1 MKTFTHNLARWVA
14 LIFGFCL
21 MTVTLMAQQGTPLPA
36 TSGMSDMKPGSL
48 LFYPYY
54 TSNIISPYN
63 ENTRI
68 NLTNT
73 HATQETYLHVFFV
86 DSTTCQAADSFF
98 CLTANQTLTLIA
110 SDYDP
115 GITGYFMAVAVNKN
129 TGVPIQFNYL
139 LGSYYFKLAAGFSTN
154 LSALSFAA
162 LTDTP
167 AAINADGSTID
178 LKFNDVNYNAG
189 PRTLGIDSLPSRAD
203 GNSTMLILTRLGG
216 DLAGGQGGLIGGLL
230 GQMFDDN
237 EKGYSFSMS
246 GGTCQFRNI
255 FTDANPRMV
264 PRFSSIVKAGHV
276 GWVRMWPTANI
287 PIVGIVVNHNANTAI
302 QETSYS
308 GGHNLHSL
316 ATTATGIFTIPVFL
330 PSC

>member
-1 MKTFTHNLARWVA
+1 MLTHNLARWITVILGICLIAATA
-14 LIFGFCL
+14 L
-21 MTVTLMAQQGTPLPA
+21 AQQGTPLPA
-36 TSGMSDMKPGSL
+36 SSGMSDMKPGSL

-54 TSNIISPYN
+54 TSEVISTYN

-73 HATQETYLHVFFV
+73 HTTQEVYLHVFFV
-86 DSTTCQAADSFF
+86 DSATCQAADSFF
-98 CLTANQTLTLIA
+98 CLTANQTLTFIA

-115 GITGYFMAVAVNKN
+115 GITGYLMAVAVNKD
-129 TGVPIQFNYL
+129 TGLPIQFNYL
-139 LGSYYFKLAAGFSTN
+139 IGSYYFKLGSGFASN

-167 AAINADGSTID
+167 ATLNTDGSTADI
-178 LKFNDVNYNAG
+178 KFDDVKYNAG
-189 PRTLGIDSLPSRAD
+189 PRMLAVDSLPSRAD

-216 DLAGGQGGLIGGLL
+216 DLAGGQSASIGGLL

-237 EKGYSFSMS
+237 EKGYSFSMA

-255 FTDANPRMV
+255 FSDANPRMV

-276 GWVRMWPTANI
+276 GWVKLWPTANI
-287 PIVGIVVNHNANTAI
+287 PVIGISVNANASTAVS
-302 QETSYS
+302 QTSYS
-308 GGHNLHSL
+308 GGHNLHVLS
-316 ATTATGIFTIPVFL
+316 TTTTGVFTIPVFV